1 MSIPA
6 ILLPVFALVALLFA
20 LLFLTS
26 DMRRGVQPAGRAGAL
41 RDHFT
46 LPLCFLALVAIA
58 MPLRQTD
65 LLFVLLSWVFVI
77 ACYAQAGILVTS
89 DDARQRGL
97 AFFAAAIVLLV
108 MWIAFALKILF
119 AL

>member
-6 ILLPVFALVALLFA
+6 ILLPVFALMALLFV

-26 DMRRGVQPAGRAGAL
+26 DLRRGAKPAASTGAV
-41 RDHFT
+41 RDQLS
-46 LPLCFLALVAIA
+46 LPLFFLVLVAIA

-77 ACYAQAGILVTS
+77 ACYAQAGIVVTS

-97 AFFAAAIVLLV
+97 AFFAAAIVLFV
-108 MWIAFALKILF
+108 MWLAFALKILF